1 MITQI
6 QSRKDAKPLR
16 RFRQLCDLN
25 EKQTS
30 IEIFI
35 LSHQDYFSHFKH
47 HKTQMHR
54 FLCDFASLRET
65 KTFD

>member
-16 RFRQLCDLN
+16 RLWQLCDLN

-35 LSHQDYFSHFKH
+35 LSHQNYFSPIKH
-47 HKTQMHR
+47 HKTQIQR
-54 FLCDFASLRET
+54 FLSGFASLRET